1 MAFIVF
7 KGNTG
12 AWVNFKLFGITGIFF
27 AFIVVQTLMLSKYI
41 EEHEQPGQG
50 DA

>member
-7 KGNTG
+7 KGDTG
-12 AWVNFKLFGITGIFF
+12 AWVSFKLFGVTGIFF
-27 AFIVVQTLMLSKYI
+27 AFIVIQTLMLSKYI
-41 EEHEQPGQG
+41 QEQE